1 MISTYRYKGA
11 VWLDIDHPTDDDAK
25 HVVETYKI
33 DKHIAHELLV
43 PTSRSCIEFY
53 DGFIYLSLRFPAY
66 RHSRTKEEVDQ
77 EVDFVIG
84 KDVVITARFDNID
97 ALHTF
102 SKNVETEAVLD
113 KSEVASPAE
122 FIFFK
127 ILRELYDAI
136 SHELT
141 AIDTWT
147 NEIESKVFKGKEKEM
162 VRSLSDAGRVLI
174 DFKRTLQ
181 QHQEILNSLV
191 EFGKRTGNENLIR
204 GGKEILIDYGKIMH
218 IIDSQHEIV
227 QELRETNNAL
237 LNTEQSEIGKVLT
250 VLAFIGV
257 PLSLIIGIFQ
267 IDSTSRPIIGMEN
280 DFWILIGLVAILG
293 GLMFAFFRYE
303 KWL

>member
-1 MISTYRYKGA
+1 
-11 VWLDIDHPTDDDAK
+11 
-25 HVVETYKI
+25 
-33 DKHIAHELLV
+33 
-43 PTSRSCIEFY
+43 
-53 DGFIYLSLRFPAY
+53 
-66 RHSRTKEEVDQ
+66 
-77 EVDFVIG
+77 
-84 KDVVITARFDNID
+84 
-97 ALHTF
+97 
-102 SKNVETEAVLD
+102 
-113 KSEVASPAE
+113 VASPAE

-191 EFGKRTGNENLIR
+191 EFGKRTNNENLIR

-250 VLAFIGV
+250 ILAFIAV
-257 PLSLIIGIFQ
+257 PLSLVISLFQ
-267 IDSTSRPIIGMEN
+267 IDFKSRPIVGMEN
-280 DFWILIGLVAILG
+280 DFWIVIGIVAILG
-293 GLMFAFFRYE
+293 ALMFAFFRYE